1 MEALS
6 QNTTGCQAEVKL
18 AKDPMIESHTPHDT
32 MDTVPFNREL
42 SWIEFNRRVLDE
54 ALDRRNPILER
65 VKFLA
70 IFFTNLDEFFMI
82 RVGGIKHQISA
93 GVQRK
98 SPDGFTPREQLQQV
112 HRAITPLLETART
125 LLSDELTPGL
135 EAKGIHLLSLSR
147 LSPAQRSWLSEYFQR
162 QVFPVLTPLAIDP
175 SHPFPHISNL
185 SLNLAVVIRD
195 EEVGELFA
203 RVKVPESLP
212 RFVPLPPH
220 LLAEAPGTP
229 DLEGTPRRKQFA
241 FVWLEE
247 VIAHN
252 LPALFPGVEVAESYP
267 FRVTRNADLELEED
281 EAGDLLRTIEE
292 GLRQRQFGEAVRL
305 QVDVSTPEKLRSLL
319 IEKLGVDADDVDNV
333 HGPQGLSDLMVLRDL
348 DRPELKDSPISPA
361 VPPAFR
367 GNDMFAAIQQQD
379 VLLHH
384 PYDSFTP
391 VVDFIQA
398 AADDP
403 NVLAIKQTLYRVG
416 SNSPI
421 VKALMYARERDKQV
435 TVLVELK
442 ARFDEENNITWARA
456 LERKGVHVVYGVL
469 GLKTHAKLALV
480 VRKEGDEIRRYVHLG
495 TGNYNVSTARAYT
508 DMGLFTAREEI
519 GADVSDIFNYLTG
532 RSRQKSYKK
541 LLVAPVT
548 LRQRLRELLERE
560 IEAHDRTGQGRIIFK
575 TNALVDREIM
585 EALYRASQRGVRVD
599 LVVRGMCCLRPGVP
613 DLSENIRV
621 RSIIGPILEHSR
633 IFYFYNGGAEEVY
646 LGSADLMERNLNRRV
661 ETLFPIEDAAHV
673 RHLRDQVLE
682 TYLRDNFRAR
692 VLQRDGSY
700 ERLTPAEGETVV
712 DSQLAFLR

>member
-1 MEALS
+1 M
-6 QNTTGCQAEVKL
+6 T
-18 AKDPMIESHTPHDT
+18 ESLTPQDAT
-32 MDTVPFNREL
+32 ESVPFNREL
-42 SWIEFNRRVLDE
+42 SWIEFNRRVLEE
-54 ALDRRNPILER
+54 ALDRRNPLLER
-65 VKFLA
+65 VKFLS

-82 RVGGIKHQISA
+82 RVGGIKHQIAA

-98 SPDGFTPREQLQQV
+98 SPDGFTPREQLQEV
-112 HRAITPLLETART
+112 HRMIAPLLETARA
-125 LLSDELTPGL
+125 LLSEDLTPALASDGV
-135 EAKGIHLLSLSR
+135 HLLSYSQLTA
-147 LSPAQRSWLSEYFQR
+147 AQRSWLSEYFHR
-162 QVFPVLTPLAIDP
+162 LVFPVLTPLAIDP

-195 EEVGELFA
+195 EDVGELFA

-212 RFVPLPPH
+212 RLVPLPPE
-220 LLAEAPGTP
+220 LQSDSPRAADGSAAPQ
-229 DLEGTPRRKQFA
+229 RKKFS
-241 FVWLEE
+241 FVWLEDL
-247 VIAHN
+247 IGSH
-252 LPALFPGVEVAESYP
+252 LPALFPGVEILASHP

-292 GLRQRQFGEAVRL
+292 GVRQRQFGDVVRL
-305 QVDVSTPEKLRSLL
+305 QVDAATPDKLRSLL
-319 IEKLGVDADDVDNV
+319 IDNLDIEPGDIDTV
-333 HGPQGLSDLMVLRDL
+333 RGPQGLSDLLLLRDL
-348 DRPELKDSPISPA
+348 DRPDLKDPPISPN
-361 VPPAFR
+361 VPTSLK
-367 GNDMFAAIQQQD
+367 GGDMFAAIRQQD

-391 VVDFIQA
+391 VVDFIQT

-469 GLKTHAKLALV
+469 GLKTHAKMALV
-480 VRKEGDEIRRYVHLG
+480 VRKEADEIRRYVHLG
-495 TGNYNVSTARAYT
+495 TGNYNVSTARIYT
-508 DMGLFTAREEI
+508 DIGLFTARDGI
-519 GADVSDIFNYLTG
+519 GADVSELFNYLTG
-532 RSRQKSYKK
+532 HSRQKSYRK

-548 LRQRLRELLERE
+548 LRQRLRELIERE
-560 IEAHDRTGQGRIIFK
+560 IAAHERSGQGRIVFK
-575 TNALVDREIM
+575 VNAIVDREII
-585 EALYRASQRGVRVD
+585 ESLCQASQRGVRVD

-613 DLSENIRV
+613 GLSENVEV
-621 RSIIGPILEHSR
+621 RSIVGPFLEHSR
-633 IFYFYNGGAEEVY
+633 IFYFANGGAEEVY

-673 RHLRDQVLE
+673 RTLRDQILE

-692 VLQRDGSY
+692 ILGRDGRY
-700 ERLTPAEGETVV
+700 ARLTPEPGEPVV
-712 DSQLAFLR
+712 DSQLSFRR